1 MIEGQAEARVTA
13 EPVEVVH
20 VGEREYI
27 LVGTAHVSNE
37 STELVRR
44 VIDRERPDCV
54 CVELDAQR
62 YRALTDE
69 KRWESLDLKEVLRN
83 KQLST
88 LLVNLLLSAYQKRL
102 GMKLGVLPG
111 TELLEAV
118 RAAEERGIPAVLC
131 DRDVRV
137 TLRRAWRSTG
147 FFKKT
152 LLLSAVLESLL
163 FGREAEVT
171 EDQIQNLLQKDV
183 LSEMMNELGKAMPS
197 LKTVLIDERDA
208 FITQKMKDVQAQRIV
223 AVVGAGHLAGIKEA
237 LLAGRN
243 VDLEQINAVPAVSRI
258 WKWLGWG
265 IPAAIVGAVAY
276 IGWAKG
282 SAAAGSNILYWI
294 LVNGVSSALGAVA
307 ALAHPLTILTA
318 FVAAPIT
325 SLTPVIGAGYV
336 TALVQAYVRPP
347 IVQEFQTVAEDVFS
361 LRRWWESRLLRIFL
375 AFLLPG
381 FGSMVGSWLGAV
393 EIFRN
398 AIG

>member
-237 LLAGRN
+237 LLEGRN